1 MSHQREVDYWQDEPV
16 EEVENSQIDELE
28 NSQIDEGELTEQS
41 SEDMPYDDTLEYD
54 SSNEEYDSPNEEYEE
69 NEYYSDLEENEE
81 VSLFDDE
88 FDEEDD
94 EQLEQEP
101 EEVLEEVMQTMKPSR
116 FKFINTIKERIAEE
130 IVETTEQFVAEDD
143 TIYQEK
149 VARDELFLKRMLI
162 LAGIVASIVIILA
175 VISLLLS

>member
-16 EEVENSQIDELE
+16 EEVENSQIDE
-28 NSQIDEGELTEQS
+28 GELTEQS
-41 SEDMPYDDTLEYD
+41 SEDMPYDDTPEYD

-69 NEYYSDLEENEE
+69 YEENEYYSDLEEDEE
-81 VSLFDDE
+81 ISLFDDE

-94 EQLEQEP
+94 EQLEQEH

-116 FKFINTIKERIAEE
+116 FKFINTIKEKIAEE

>member
-28 NSQIDEGELTEQS
+28 NSRIDEGELTEQS
-41 SEDMPYDDTLEYD
+41 SEDMPYDDTV
-54 SSNEEYDSPNEEYEE
+54 EYDSPNEEYEE
-69 NEYYSDLEENEE
+69 DEYYSDLEEDEE
-81 VSLFDDE
+81 ISLFDDE
-88 FDEEDD
+88 FDDEDEE
-94 EQLEQEP
+94 QPEQEH

-116 FKFINTIKERIAEE
+116 FKFINTIKEKIAEE

>member
-16 EEVENSQIDELE
+16 EEVENSQIDE
-28 NSQIDEGELTEQS
+28 GELTEQS
-41 SEDMPYDDTLEYD
+41 SEDMPYDDTVEYD
-54 SSNEEYDSPNEEYEE
+54 SPNEEYDSPNEEYEE
-69 NEYYSDLEENEE
+69 NEYYSDLEEDEE
-81 VSLFDDE
+81 ISLFDDE
-88 FDEEDD
+88 FDEE
-94 EQLEQEP
+94 QLEQEH
-101 EEVLEEVMQTMKPSR
+101 EEVLEEVMQTIKPSR
-116 FKFINTIKERIAEE
+116 FKFINTIKEKIAEE